1 MFSSISFS
9 VFLRQQQKQQQQ
21 QHQQQWSSKAS
32 CESLQMIIRKD
43 RPLAKDYLDGPASC
57 KWSYRWTGL
66 MQMIIW
72 IDQPLANDHLDG
84 PASYNDHLFGPAS
97 GLREL
102 NVRQFYIFTKRTQ
115 NELCEAPHFCQP
127 WLVLDAGRQAGRQ
140 GAGQAGPGLHFQLGG
155 GLHSS
160 QVSQHRPSLSPL
172 LHWFSHQVNTSPPSF
187 SPDLW
192 TTIQLTF
199 FNHHKVPNS
208 WDGRIN
214 IWPWQVPQAPHH
226 PTNPSKPCKYLFIA
240 QILILTFKRHI
251 CNISNILDSSKI
263 DNRPNIPHAQPT

>member
-1 MFSSISFS
+1 MIIRMDRH
-9 VFLRQQQKQQQQ
+9 LTGL
-21 QHQQQWSSKAS
+21 
-32 CESLQMIIRKD
+32 LQMIKIQ
-43 RPLAKDYLDGPASC
+43 LHC
-57 KWSYRWTGL
+57 
-66 MQMIIW
+66 
-72 IDQPLANDHLDG
+72 
-84 PASYNDHLFGPAS
+84 LFGLVWLVFLQNWLLMRWQC
-97 GLREL
+97 LREL

-140 GAGQAGPGLHFQLGG
+140 GAGQGGPGLHFQLGG

-172 LHWFSHQVNTSPPSF
+172 LHWFSYQVNTSPPSF
-187 SPDLW
+187 SPDLR

-199 FNHHKVPNS
+199 FNHHQVPNS